1 MPLRVL
7 RSGRRA
13 GRLKRRAGARCVG
26 PFSEKGDRDERS
38 VRLSTAG
45 AADRSRAAGLALLV
59 AGVIA
64 AYFLDR
70 YLNMPALVFSHALVI
85 LGPTLL
91 KIGYVM
97 RLSAL
102 FRLRRPGWGVCWA
115 RA

>member
-1 MPLRVL
+1 MNALFDCPRRVL
-7 RSGRRA
+7 RIGH
-13 GRLKRRAGARCVG
+13 GL
-26 PFSEKGDRDERS
+26 
-38 VRLSTAG
+38 L
-45 AADRSRAAGLALLV
+45 AAGLALLV
-59 AGVIA
+59 AGVIV

-102 FRLRRPGWGVCWA
+102 FRMRRPGWEVCCA
-115 RA
+115 SA